1 MVPSWAKNGDQ
12 NRGRAPLSGDRVK
25 LLIVDKGAER
35 GHLEE
40 IALTCG
46 VTDEVIFTGERHD
59 VAAMLST
66 FDLFVAYSA
75 QEAFGRS
82 VLDSLANGVPVLH
95 TICPALR
102 GLDVDRA
109 RQVLA
114 TVSEMPE
121 ALAEVTAGHF
131 YERLITNKAATKS
144 PVTSGVPIPRRPRSP
159 GHKRGDWCSQRDCP
173 LA

>member
-12 NRGRAPLSGDRVK
+12 NRGRAPISGDRVK
-25 LLIVDKGAER
+25 FLVVGKGAER
-35 GHLEE
+35 GHLEQ
-40 IALTCG
+40 IARICG
-46 VTDEVIFTGERHD
+46 VTDEVIFTDERHD
-59 VAAMLST
+59 VAAMLYT

-82 VLDSLANGVPVLH
+82 VLESLANGVPVLH

-121 ALAEVTAGHF
+121 ALAAEVTAGHF
-131 YERLITNKAATKS
+131 
-144 PVTSGVPIPRRPRSP
+144 TS
-159 GHKRGDWCSQRDCP
+159 D
-173 LA
+173 